1 MSLCSPDFSFIDD
14 LSGIL
19 RAGLSS
25 PNFNFHIANPETR
38 FELAQDQFDIAK
50 STETELVARDQSVTA
65 GADDRE
71 GARQGARGRGGVR
84 IEGESRLQGK
94 GHTA

>member
-1 MSLCSPDFSFIDD
+1 MRLCSPDFSFIDD

-84 IEGESRLQGK
+84 IEW
-94 GHTA
+94 